1 MGKFC
6 VKCGTEIK
14 EGYKFCLNCGAKTEI
29 EYQVNKQNTPVD
41 DGHLLQQVNMQQKS
55 NKKLIIAL
63 ASVIF
68 IIIAVVIIL
77 LVVFGGNSDSR
88 FVGSWV
94 VQSGGDSTFSGSLI
108 FESNGRL
115 NTGYLGSYITIG
127 KWNVEGNTICF
138 EFTIT
143 VTTIPKICS
152 NYSFSNGGNTLT
164 ISDLTGAGNSIVLT
178 R

>member
-41 DGHLLQQVNMQQKS
+41 DGHLLQQVNMQQKL

-63 ASVIF
+63 AAIIV

-108 FESNGRL
+108 FESNGIL
-115 NTGYLGSYITIG
+115 KTGYLGSYITIG

-143 VTTIPKICS
+143 GTAIPKICS

-164 ISDLTGAGNSIVLT
+164 ISDITGTGNSIVLT